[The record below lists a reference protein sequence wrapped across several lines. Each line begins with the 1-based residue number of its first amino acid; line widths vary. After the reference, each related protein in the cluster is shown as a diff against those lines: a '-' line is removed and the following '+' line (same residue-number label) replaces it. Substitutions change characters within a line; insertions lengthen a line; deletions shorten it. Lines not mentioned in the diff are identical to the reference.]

1 MKSMFFSMLV
11 ALLTFSKAFALEVGE
26 KAPPVQ
32 VDLWLNGEPVNP
44 AEPDGET
51 LYVIEFWATWCPPCR
66 KSIPHLNELNE
77 KWKDKN
83 VVIVGITDEPE
94 ETVKPFAEKM
104 QMAYRVGVDTN
115 RATVDEYMKDVS
127 GIPHAFVVDRE
138 GVVVW
143 SGHPMSGLEET
154 VDQLLEGSFNM
165 EAAQSLQ
172 KIEEELQELVMS
184 GEYEKAA
191 AKAEELIEQGHARME
206 YFQMWLGLLAQTGD
220 TARFPDI
227 YRRMQAAFENDAD
240 ALNTLAWIACTSPF
254 SMCDLGIAHQAA
266 TRAVA
271 LSERKIASHLDT
283 LARVHYA
290 AGMLDE
296 AVNIQREAI
305 QTAGSDKEERTDLEE
320 VLAYYLA
327 AIEVREAMAAVAA
340 PAPTP

>member
-1 MKSMFFSMLV
+1 MKSVFFSMLV
-11 ALLTFSKAFALEVGE
+11 ALLTSSTSFALEAGD

-32 VDLWLNGEPVNP
+32 ADLWLNGEPVNP

-77 KWKDKN
+77 KWKDQK

-94 ETVKPFAEKM
+94 ETVRPFAEKM
-104 QMAYRVGVDTN
+104 QMAYRVAVDTN

-127 GIPHAFVVDRE
+127 GIPHAFVVDRQ

-154 VDQLLEGSFNM
+154 VEKLLGGSFNM
-165 EAAQSLQ
+165 EEAQALQ

-184 GEYEKAA
+184 GEYDKAA
-191 AKAEELIEQGHARME
+191 AKAEELIGKGGAKME

-220 TARFPDI
+220 TARFPSI
-227 YRRMQAAFENDAD
+227 YRQMQAAFENDAD
-240 ALNTLAWIACTSPF
+240 SLNTLAWIACTSPF
-254 SMCDLGIAHQAA
+254 SMCNLGIAQQAA
-266 TRAVA
+266 TRAVS
-271 LSERKIASHLDT
+271 LSERKIASYLDT

-290 AGMLDE
+290 LGMLDE
-296 AVNIQREAI
+296 AVTVQQEAI
-305 QTAGSDKEERTDLEE
+305 QAAGGDKEERADLEE
-320 VLAYYLA
+320 TLAYYRA
-327 AIEVREAMAAVAA
+327 AIEARQAMAAGTA
-340 PAPTP
+340 P